1 MKNQDYLKEIEQIEK
16 ESVEV
21 QKAFYKKKLG
31 EEEEKTKVRVL
42 YCYHYARLF
51 YQDGDFR
58 KTTEILEPVIL
69 DYQSYPYTPEM
80 ILCFNLMGMVTYCET
95 EYSVSRYYFG
105 VALRIADDNDAKFYY
120 SFEYNDIATSYIQ
133 EKDYEAALKNIQ
145 LAEKYLKYCDE
156 EMGTYIYVN
165 KSTLFQKMNRMEEAL
180 QTYDNLVNKY
190 RGFEL
195 LPDDTRLCA
204 ATLFYKLGE
213 REKYEDFKQQIL
225 LKIDE
230 LPAMEFMD
238 TCKELFE
245 CGLDSGDDALIEKI
259 LSSMDQYMESH
270 PKEIKVGI
278 TVADLKY
285 IYAGKQGDK
294 DAVLAALEKKDYY
307 KDQIIAISQNKRVQ
321 SLYESMD
328 INEQL
333 QKAIESKDR
342 AAMAKSQFLANM
354 SHDIRTPINGIM
366 GMLNIIRRSGDN
378 PRRIKDSLDKIEV
391 SSKLLLSLVN
401 DVLDMTKLETDAIV
415 LNNESINLDQVCEEA
430 TEAVSFQAEEAGLR
444 ITVEHDDFSGINV
457 FSSSLHLKKILINL
471 FSNSI
476 KYNKPGGAIHTSMR
490 MKERTEDRIVCEF
503 KIADTGVGMSEDF
516 IANKLFKPFV
526 QADNSSRSSYAGTG
540 LGMSIVK
547 QLVEKM
553 GGSITV
559 ESKLGEGSCF
569 TVVLPFE
576 LDNQKTSVNE
586 EDNVDTDI
594 TGMRFLVAED
604 NDLNMEIIEFLL
616 TDRGAQV
623 VPAKNGKE
631 ALDKFESAE
640 KGTFNAVLMD
650 LMMPVMNGLEATKK
664 IRASSHPEAKTI
676 PIIAMTANAF
686 AEDEERCLAAG
697 MNAHLAKPLDMKK
710 VVSTIGKFCHIV

>member
-1 MKNQDYLKEIEQIEK
+1 M
-16 ESVEV
+16 
-21 QKAFYKKKLG
+21 
-31 EEEEKTKVRVL
+31 
-42 YCYHYARLF
+42 
-51 YQDGDFR
+51 
-58 KTTEILEPVIL
+58 
-69 DYQSYPYTPEM
+69 
-80 ILCFNLMGMVTYCET
+80 
-95 EYSVSRYYFG
+95 
-105 VALRIADDNDAKFYY
+105 
-120 SFEYNDIATSYIQ
+120 
-133 EKDYEAALKNIQ
+133 
-145 LAEKYLKYCDE
+145 
-156 EMGTYIYVN
+156 
-165 KSTLFQKMNRMEEAL
+165 
-180 QTYDNLVNKY
+180 
-190 RGFEL
+190 
-195 LPDDTRLCA
+195 
-204 ATLFYKLGE
+204 
-213 REKYEDFKQQIL
+213 
-225 LKIDE
+225 
-230 LPAMEFMD
+230 
-238 TCKELFE
+238 
-245 CGLDSGDDALIEKI
+245 
-259 LSSMDQYMESH
+259 
-270 PKEIKVGI
+270 
-278 TVADLKY
+278 
-285 IYAGKQGDK
+285 
-294 DAVLAALEKKDYY
+294 
-307 KDQIIAISQNKRVQ
+307 
-321 SLYESMD
+321 
-328 INEQL
+328 
-333 QKAIESKDR
+333 
-342 AAMAKSQFLANM
+342 
-354 SHDIRTPINGIM
+354 
-366 GMLNIIRRSGDN
+366 
-378 PRRIKDSLDKIEV
+378 
-391 SSKLLLSLVN
+391 
-401 DVLDMTKLETDAIV
+401 
-415 LNNESINLDQVCEEA
+415 
-430 TEAVSFQAEEAGLR
+430 
-444 ITVEHDDFSGINV
+444 EHDDFSGINV